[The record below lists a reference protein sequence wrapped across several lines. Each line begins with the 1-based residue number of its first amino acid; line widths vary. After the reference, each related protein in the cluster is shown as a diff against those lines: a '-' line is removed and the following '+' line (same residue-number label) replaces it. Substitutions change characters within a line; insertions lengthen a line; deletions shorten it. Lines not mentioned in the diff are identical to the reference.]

1 MSIEAKMIKLA
12 LAEGIDLARMR
23 ETAKWDYADAAAR
36 LAATGFTLADV
47 GRVACQLDDNS
58 FWELT
63 AIAPPAWTLLGSGVV
78 IFDHVAVGLVAKG
91 DKGDKGDQG
100 PPGIQG
106 SPGEKGEQGIPGVAG
121 AKGDKG
127 DKGDAGA
134 QGIQG
139 LQGIQGPTGAQG
151 PAGTVANLNGVTCI
165 NEAINTV
172 AASGAAQTLNVNA
185 YGVHDITLNNNC
197 VITLTAPTA
206 NNLLYSQT
214 VLLRQDATGGRTP
227 FAAGS
232 TAIVWESGAAPVWPA
247 GANKMTLVTLFTR
260 NQGATWY
267 GVVGGLSF

>member
-23 ETAKWDYADAAAR
+23 EAAKWDYADAAAR
-36 LAATGFTLADV
+36 TMASGFTPNDV
-47 GRVACQLDDNS
+47 GHVACQLDDNS

-63 AIAPPAWTLLGSGVV
+63 ANAPIAWTLLGAGVV
-78 IFDHVAVGLVAKG
+78 IGEHVAVGLVAKG
-91 DKGDKGDQG
+91 DKGD
-100 PPGIQG
+100 PGIQG
-106 SPGEKGEQGIPGVAG
+106 SPGV
-121 AKGDKG
+121 KGDKG
-127 DKGDAGA
+127 DTGATGA
-134 QGIQG
+134 QGVKG
-139 LQGIQGPTGAQG
+139 DTGAQG

-185 YGVHDITLNNNC
+185 YGVHDMTLNNNC

-227 FAAGS
+227 FATGS
-232 TAIVWESGAAPVWPA
+232 TAIVWEGGAVPAWPTGA
-247 GANKMTLVTLFTR
+247 GKMTLVTLFTR